1 MAFSNIPKLSLAQAP
16 TPIDHLPRLG
26 ELLGTR
32 HLWVKRDDCTGLGLG
47 GNKTRKLEY
56 LLAEALET
64 GADTVLT
71 VGGLQSNHAR
81 QTAAAAARLGLNCE
95 LILEPVNG
103 APESLYQHSG
113 NVLLNRLFGATLT
126 LAKPGQDGI
135 ELMHQRAEA
144 LAGEGYTPY
153 CIPVGGSNTT
163 GALGYVQCA
172 REIADWQYQQ
182 DTEFD
187 HIILATGSAGTQA
200 GLLAGAALFDLSAQI
215 QGFCVSRTSEDQADL
230 VVSLTRPL
238 FDRLGLPHETLAERV
253 YTDGR
258 YVGPGYGIATE
269 GMTHAVRVTAE
280 TEGLLLDPVYTGK
293 AMHGLF
299 DSYQNGTFGPDDKV
313 LFIHTGGAPALFGY
327 ETALFEDAKT
337 P

>member
-1 MAFSNIPKLSLAQAP
+1 MAFSNIPKLSLAHAP
-16 TPIDHLPRLG
+16 TPIEHLPRLG
-26 ELLGTR
+26 EQLGTQN
-32 HLWVKRDDCTGLGLG
+32 LWVKRDDCTGLGLG

-56 LLAEALET
+56 LLAEALDT

-95 LILEPVNG
+95 LILEPVTG
-103 APESLYQHSG
+103 TPEALYHHSG

-135 ELMHQRAEA
+135 ELMHQRSAA
-144 LAGEGYTPY
+144 LSQEGYKPF

-163 GALGYVQCA
+163 GALGYVECA
-172 REIADWQYQQ
+172 REIADWQYRN
-182 DTEFD
+182 DIEFD

-200 GLLAGAALFDLSAQI
+200 GLLAGAALFDLSATI
-215 QGFCVSRTSEDQADL
+215 RGFCVSRAGEAQSEL
-230 VVSLTRPL
+230 VLSLTRPL
-238 FDRLGLPHETLAERV
+238 FDRLGLCDDALPARIV
-253 YTDGR
+253 TDGD
-258 YVGPGYGIATE
+258 YVGPGYGIETE
-269 GMTHAVRVTAE
+269 GMKHAVRVTAE

-299 DSYQNGTFGPDDKV
+299 DSYHSGFFGPDDRV

-327 ETALFEDAKT
+327 ETALFGD
-337 P
+337 

>member
-16 TPIDHLPRLG
+16 TPIEHLPRLG

-32 HLWVKRDDCTGLGLG
+32 HLWVKRDDCTGLGFG

-56 LLAEALET
+56 LLADALEA

-95 LILEPVNG
+95 LILEPVTG
-103 APESLYQHSG
+103 APESLYPHSG
-113 NVLLNRLFGATLT
+113 NVLLNRLFGAALT

-144 LAGEGYTPY
+144 LAGEGYAPY

-182 DTEFD
+182 DIEFD

-200 GLLAGAALFDLSAQI
+200 GLLAGAALFDLSAQVR
-215 QGFCVSRTSEDQADL
+215 GFCVSRSSEDQADL
-230 VVSLTRPL
+230 VLNLTRPL
-238 FDRLGLPHETLAERV
+238 FDRLGLPHDLLAKQIH
-253 YTDGR
+253 TDGR
-258 YVGPGYGIATE
+258 YVGPGYGVATQ
-269 GMTHAVRVTAE
+269 GMIHAVRVTAE

-299 DSYQNGTFGPDDKV
+299 DSYQAGAFGPEDKV

-327 ETALFEDAKT
+327 ESALFEEDK
-337 P
+337 PH

>member
-32 HLWVKRDDCTGLGLG
+32 NLWVKRDDCTGLGLG

-95 LILEPVNG
+95 LVLEPVTG

-144 LAGEGYTPY
+144 LAGEGYAPY

-200 GLLAGAALFDLSAQI
+200 GLLAGAALFDLSAQV
-215 QGFCVSRTSEDQADL
+215 QGFCVSRTTEDQADL
-230 VVSLTRPL
+230 VLNLTRPL
-238 FDRLGLPHETLAERV
+238 FDRLGLSHETLARRI

-327 ETALFEDAKT
+327 EAALFEDDKAT
-337 P
+337 